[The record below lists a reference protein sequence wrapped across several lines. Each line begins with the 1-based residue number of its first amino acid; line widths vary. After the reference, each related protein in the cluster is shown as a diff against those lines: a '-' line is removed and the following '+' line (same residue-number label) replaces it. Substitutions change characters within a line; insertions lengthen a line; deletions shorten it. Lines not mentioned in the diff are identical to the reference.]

1 MSGLLLAPA
10 LFGQQNFQYEA
21 WHAHSRLDSLPP
33 HIRKAG
39 VFGTLTINDTG
50 ISFEQNRGKQKKPK
64 HPEAWRWAYPDI
76 QQLKISARSVSVLTY
91 KDNKWKLGADRQYDF
106 DLVSAGSFEDACRFL
121 RGRLDQ
127 RFVAVMADGPS
138 GMLWEIPAKHL
149 VGFGGDEG
157 VLQVGAGEIVYKSAK
172 EGRSRTWRY
181 EDIDNIASTGPFEFT
196 ITTFERARLDYGS
209 RKQYNFQLKQRLD
222 EKRYDDLWL
231 RLNRSK
237 GLTVLNA
244 YRDDSLK

>member
-1 MSGLLLAPA
+1 
-10 LFGQQNFQYEA
+10 
-21 WHAHSRLDSLPP
+21 
-33 HIRKAG
+33 
-39 VFGTLTINDTG
+39 
-50 ISFEQNRGKQKKPK
+50 
-64 HPEAWRWAYPDI
+64 
-76 QQLKISARSVSVLTY
+76 
-91 KDNKWKLGADRQYDF
+91 
-106 DLVSAGSFEDACRFL
+106 
-121 RGRLDQ
+121 
-127 RFVAVMADGPS
+127 
-138 GMLWEIPAKHL
+138 MLWEIPAKHL

-222 EKRYDDLWL
+222 EKRYDALWL